1 MRPGKELHD
10 ELRAELPDSACI
22 DNCPYCTEVEEASSK
37 EEEQVSDKVY
47 DQATLDALLADA
59 RTKAA
64 DDARAEADTQLA
76 ELQATLAERDT
87 ALAAVQA
94 EVENLKTEI
103 AEREEAE
110 RLATLAEERAA
121 KVADVTAFS
130 EEQIEERKETWAG
143 MTEEAFEATLA
154 DLKAVTESA
163 KAHGNGNNKLPK
175 TTVNGTRETA
185 GETGTDFA
193 GLRTLLGVAS
203 DS

>member
-10 ELRAELPDSACI
+10 QLRAELPEVACV
-22 DNCPYCTEVEEASSK
+22 DECPYCTEKEEASSK

-64 DDARAEADTQLA
+64 DDARAEADAKVT

-110 RLATLAEERAA
+110 RIEALADERAA
-121 KVADVTAFS
+121 KVAGVTSFS
-130 EEQIEERKETWAG
+130 DEQIAERKLTWAG

-163 KAHGNGNNKLPK
+163 KAHSNGKLPK
-175 TTVNGTRETA
+175 TKVEGTRETA
-185 GETGTDFA
+185 GESGTDFA
-193 GLRTLLGVAS
+193 GLRKLLGAAS